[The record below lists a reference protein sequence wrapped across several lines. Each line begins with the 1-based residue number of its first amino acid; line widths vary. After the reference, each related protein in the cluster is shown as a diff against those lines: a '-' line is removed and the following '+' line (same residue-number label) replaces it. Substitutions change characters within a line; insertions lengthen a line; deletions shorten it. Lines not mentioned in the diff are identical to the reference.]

1 MERFPMDAETWAQ
14 VNTYAAGYL
23 PMVKG
28 DIVEAMRLG
37 LLAYLRVVEAVRCGE
52 VSVTSPADG
61 LSATLEMDE
70 DDGVCLVFRP
80 IEQDEPE
87 PPAEDDETEM
97 A

>member
-37 LLAYLRVVEAVRCGE
+37 LLAYLRVVEAVRSGE
-52 VSVTSPADG
+52 ISVESPSDG

-70 DDGVCLVFRP
+70 EEGVCLMFRP
-80 IEQDEPE
+80 IEGGD
-87 PPAEDDETEM
+87 
-97 A
+97 

>member
-23 PMVKG
+23 PMVDG

-37 LLAYLRVVEAVRCGE
+37 LLAYLRVVEAARSGE
-52 VSVTSPADG
+52 ISVASPDDG
-61 LSATLEMDE
+61 LVATLELDE
-70 DDGVCLVFRP
+70 DEGLFLVFRP
-80 IEQDEPE
+80 VQSSDD
-87 PPAEDDETEM
+87 AE